1 MVILEISEIKLLNIW
16 KTRKILKTII
26 HLDKKIFAPSF
37 CGTPYAGKGV
47 EGEQGVQGEIWSNSG
62 QKTQKTHR

>member
-1 MVILEISEIKLLNIW
+1 MVILEISEIKLLNVW

-37 CGTPYAGKGV
+37 CGIPYAGKGV
-47 EGEQGVQGEIWSNSG
+47 EGEQGVQGEIWSKSG